1 MAYTNRPGSRGD
13 LLSCDSRIASA
24 FADARTAYETGI
36 EPALR
41 CAESCAV
48 CSVACLA
55 WVSWDRGAKRFRPWP
70 RLRTILPLETLPA
83 KEDRTVARCCGKH
96 LGCLSP
102 KGRWRI
108 AVRTKW
114 QSGSGERQRSDSAF
128 NGNGH
133 PATDGSQ
140 RGNPTRPKPQ
150 DLLYLLPPI
159 IWKALRRARCAHRA
173 DSAAAELLTRAVRDT
188 MVLHDSP
195 FVLHDSLAIIANGG
209 AMWASRPTK
218 GTGAPAGG
226 GPLSSRRPLLLRS
239 F

>member
-1 MAYTNRPGSRGD
+1 MLGVKVFGRGVMAYTNRPGSRGD

-150 DLLYLLPPI
+150 D
-159 IWKALRRARCAHRA
+159 
-173 DSAAAELLTRAVRDT
+173 
-188 MVLHDSP
+188 
-195 FVLHDSLAIIANGG
+195 
-209 AMWASRPTK
+209 
-218 GTGAPAGG
+218 
-226 GPLSSRRPLLLRS
+226 
-239 F
+239 